1 MARKHLAVRMA
12 RRLLLNEVMPA
23 TMEERLDELLAMS
36 REVGHLASELA
47 RCEHEVAWGA
57 QSMRDKNRRRLRDM
71 RKKHASAVSTL
82 ASARARLLAALPAEG
97 AVS

>member
-1 MARKHLAVRMA
+1 MA
-12 RRLLLNEVMPA
+12 RRLLLDEVMPA

-57 QSMRDKNRRRLRDM
+57 QSMRDKNRRRLREM
-71 RKKHASAVSTL
+71 SKKHASAVTTL
-82 ASARARLLAALPAEG
+82 ASARSRLLAALPTEG
-97 AVS
+97 APS